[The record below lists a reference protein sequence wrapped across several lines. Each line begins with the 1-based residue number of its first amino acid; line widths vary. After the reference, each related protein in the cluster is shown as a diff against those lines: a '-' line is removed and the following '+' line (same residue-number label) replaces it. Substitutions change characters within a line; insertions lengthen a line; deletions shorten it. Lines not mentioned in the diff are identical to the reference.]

1 MISIKKNNFIAFVG
15 SKEKIDAE
23 IVVDEVSELPEQEYD
38 RYILAQ
44 GSLAYVVTSGEVYV
58 MGGDGVWHNSE
69 NGESTENADLSNY
82 YNKSQVDDLLTNKI
96 DKATGMGLSSNDY
109 TTTEKNK
116 LSSLSN
122 YDDTAIKSQISAIN
136 GIPTINPVTYSSL
149 CSYADNLN
157 IGEFQ
162 AMILK
167 GSGISDIPVDDNIV
181 VKIYVY
187 SKNTAFMLLYP
198 TGTLYCDKF
207 YSVSK
212 ISGKWGKWYAFAGTA
227 VETQT
232 T

>member
-1 MISIKKNNFIAFVG
+1 MISVTNIMLISGDGAV
-15 SKEKIDAE
+15 AE
-23 IVVDEVSELPEQEYD
+23 IFADDLSDISDLKTVEGRKLS
-38 RYILAQ
+38 Q
-44 GSLAYVVTSGEVYV
+44 GSTAYVIKSGDIYV
-58 MGGDGVWHNSE
+58 MGSDGVWHNAE
-69 NGESTENADLSNY
+69 NSENADLSDY

-122 YDDTAIKSQISAIN
+122 YDDTALKSQISAIN

-157 IGEFQ
+157 IGESQ

-167 GSGISDIPVDDNIV
+167 GSSISDIPVDDNIV

-212 ISGKWGKWYAFAGTA
+212 ISGKWGKWYTFTGQV

-232 T
+232 A

>member
-1 MISIKKNNFIAFVG
+1 MVSIVNVKLIDHDENKNHVI
-15 SKEKIDAE
+15 AE
-23 IVVDEVSELPEQEYD
+23 INVDETSELPKQEFED
-38 RYILAQ
+38 YILTQ
-44 GSLAYVVTSGEVYV
+44 GSSAYVIQSGELYV
-58 MGGDGVWHNSE
+58 MGSDGEWYNAENS
-69 NGESTENADLSNY
+69 ENADLSNY

-122 YDDTAIKSQISAIN
+122 YDDTALKSQISAIN

-149 CSYADNLN
+149 CSYADDLN
-157 IGEFQ
+157 IGESQ
-162 AMILK
+162 AIILK
-167 GSGISDIPVDDNIV
+167 GSSISDIPVDDNIV

-198 TGTLYCDKF
+198 TGALYCDKF

>member
-1 MISIKKNNFIAFVG
+1 MISVTNIMLISGDRVV
-15 SKEKIDAE
+15 AE
-23 IVVDEVSELPEQEYD
+23 IFADDLSDISDLETVEGRKLS
-38 RYILAQ
+38 Q
-44 GSLAYVVTSGEVYV
+44 GSTAYVIKSGDIYV
-58 MGGDGVWHNSE
+58 MGSDGVWHNAE
-69 NGESTENADLSNY
+69 NSENADLSDY
-82 YNKSQVDDLLTNKI
+82 YNKSQIDNLLANKI
-96 DKATGMGLSSNDY
+96 DKVSGLGLSSNDY
-109 TTTEKNK
+109 TTAEKNK

-122 YDDTAIKSQISAIN
+122 YDDTALKSQISAIN

-157 IGEFQ
+157 IGESQ

-227 VETQT
+227 AETQT

>member
-1 MISIKKNNFIAFVG
+1 MVSIVNVKLIDHDENKNHVI
-15 SKEKIDAE
+15 AE
-23 IVVDEVSELPEQEYD
+23 INVDETSELPKQEFED
-38 RYILAQ
+38 YILTQ
-44 GSLAYVVTSGEVYV
+44 GSSAYVIQSGELYV
-58 MGGDGVWHNSE
+58 MGSDGEWYNAENS
-69 NGESTENADLSNY
+69 ENADLSNY

-122 YDDTAIKSQISAIN
+122 YDDTALKSQISAIN

-149 CSYADNLN
+149 CSYADDLN
-157 IGEFQ
+157 IGESQ
-162 AMILK
+162 AIILK
-167 GSGISDIPVDDNIV
+167 GSSISDIPVDDNIV

>member
-1 MISIKKNNFIAFVG
+1 MISIKKNNFISFVG

-23 IVVDEVSELPEQEYD
+23 IVVDEVSELPKQQYD

-58 MGGDGVWHNSE
+58 MGGDGVWHNAE
-69 NGESTENADLSNY
+69 NSENADLSDY
-82 YNKSQVDDLLTNKI
+82 YNKSQIDNLLANKI
-96 DKATGMGLSSNDY
+96 DKVSGLGLSSNDY
-109 TTTEKNK
+109 TTAEKNK

-122 YDDTAIKSQISAIN
+122 YDDTALKSQISAIN

-212 ISGKWGKWYAFAGTA
+212 ISGKWGKWYTFTGTT

>member
-1 MISIKKNNFIAFVG
+1 MVSIVNVKLIDHDENKNRVIA
-15 SKEKIDAE
+15 ELN
-23 IVVDEVSELPEQEYD
+23 VDETSELPKQEFED
-38 RYILAQ
+38 YILTQ
-44 GSLAYVVTSGEVYV
+44 GSSAYVIQSGELYV
-58 MGGDGVWHNSE
+58 MGSDGEWYNAENS
-69 NGESTENADLSNY
+69 ENADLSNY
-82 YNKSQVDDLLTNKI
+82 YSKSQIDNLLANKI
-96 DKATGMGLSSNDY
+96 DKAAGMGLSSNDY
-109 TTTEKNK
+109 TTAEKNK

-122 YDDTAIKSQISAIN
+122 YDDTALKAQISAVHS
-136 GIPTINPVTYSSL
+136 IPTINPVTYSSL

-157 IGEFQ
+157 IGESQ
-162 AMILK
+162 VMILK

-207 YSVSK
+207 YSISK
-212 ISGKWGKWYAFAGTA
+212 VSGKWGKWYTFTGQV